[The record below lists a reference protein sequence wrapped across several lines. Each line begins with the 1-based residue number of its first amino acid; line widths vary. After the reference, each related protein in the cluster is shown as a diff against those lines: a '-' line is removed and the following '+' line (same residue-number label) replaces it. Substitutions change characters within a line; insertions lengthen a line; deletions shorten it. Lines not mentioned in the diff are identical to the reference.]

1 MTSDR
6 SMRWEHWSALAGL
19 LLVLPGCLLVE
30 HMEHRVE
37 RQADG
42 SALVTVRYVDL
53 RSDGETDSAVVR
65 DLEILL
71 DSFASA
77 GEGEPLSPGGR
88 MLEKHIGLQ
97 GDTLVV
103 EVLLRAPDLTA
114 VEGFLFQEGHPT
126 VIVPQGQRITW
137 TNGAVS
143 RWLEGSLR
151 IQWSDTSSHLDFDL
165 KPTYSTKGRS
175 LAPLFR
181 ERGTPEG

>member
-1 MTSDR
+1 MISDR
-6 SMRWEHWSALAGL
+6 STRVLQWGALAGL
-19 LLVLPGCLLVE
+19 LLVLPGCLLVG

-42 SALVTVRYVDL
+42 SALVSVRYIDL
-53 RSDGETDSAVVR
+53 RSDGETDSALVY
-65 DLEILL
+65 DLEVLL

-77 GEGEPLSPGGR
+77 GEGERLSPGER

-103 EVLLRAPDLTA
+103 EVLLHAPDLPA
-114 VEGFLFQEGHPT
+114 VEGFLIQEGLPT
-126 VIVPQGQRITW
+126 VIVPQGQWITW

-151 IQWSDTSSHLDFDL
+151 IQWSDTSSHLAFDIE
-165 KPTYSTKGRS
+165 PTYSTNGRS